1 VYELDDDPYFSQIEA
16 FVGDV
21 EGPTRGRV
29 LSSFEDAVETYA
41 FTWAIREAAERDT
54 KRADRCRL

>member
-1 VYELDDDPYFSQIEA
+1 VYEWDDDPYFSQIEA

-21 EGPTRGRV
+21 DGRSRRRV
-29 LSSFEDAVETYA
+29 LSSLEDAVETYA

-54 KRADRCRL
+54 KRADGCKL